1 MSEWVNADFLIAVSM
16 TVAAFAGAWLLAQA
30 LASLASRWQ
39 RARTTGTAGGSLPW
53 LWRLMLVLSAPLA
66 AWLGPRLS
74 LGLRERV
81 QRELRVA
88 EVDEVLLPQQFLAI
102 ALSLPIVVGIVT
114 LLAGGSTIIVLLA
127 ASIVA
132 MLPWWWLREAA
143 ARGRLEVLRE
153 LPMYLDMLTLAL
165 EAGGA
170 LSVALRIST
179 ERAPDT
185 LLKRAFLRVQG
196 DLRAGR
202 SRSEALRALAER
214 LDSPAVT
221 ALVAALIQA
230 DSSGGSLA
238 EVLRA
243 QSEQRLDERFARAE
257 KAAMEAPVK
266 MLGPLVLCIFPCTF
280 IVLAAPIVLRFID
293 LSP

>member
-1 MSEWVNADFLIAVSM
+1 MLRADWLIAISM
-16 TVAAFAGAWLLAQA
+16 TVAVFAGAWLLARSVTA
-30 LASLASRWQ
+30 VAARWRVAQ
-39 RARTTGTAGGSLPW
+39 REATPTNPAPW
-53 LWRLMLVLSAPLA
+53 LWRVMVVLSAPLA
-66 AWLGPRLS
+66 VWLGPRLS
-74 LGLRERV
+74 LSLRERM

-88 EVDEVLLPQQFLAI
+88 EMDDGLLPQQFLAI
-102 ALSLPIVVGIVT
+102 ALSLPIVVG
-114 LLAGGSTIIVLLA
+114 LAALIAVGTIAIALLA

-132 MLPWWWLREAA
+132 LLPWWWLKEAA
-143 ARGRLEVLRE
+143 TRQRLEVLRE
-153 LPMYLDMLTLAL
+153 LPVYLDMLTLSL

-170 LSVALRIST
+170 LSVALKIST

-185 LLKRAFLRVQG
+185 LLKRAFMRVQG

-202 SRSEALRALAER
+202 SRVEALKALAER

-238 EVLRA
+238 DVLRA

>member
-1 MSEWVNADFLIAVSM
+1 MLRADWLIAVSM
-16 TVAAFAGAWLLAQA
+16 TVAVFAGAWLLARSVTA
-30 LASLASRWQ
+30 IAARWRVAQ
-39 RARTTGTAGGSLPW
+39 KETAPTNSAPW
-53 LWRLMLVLSAPLA
+53 LWRVMVVLSAPLA
-66 AWLGPRLS
+66 VWLGPRLS
-74 LGLRERV
+74 LSLRERI

-88 EVDEVLLPQQFLAI
+88 EMDDGLLPQQFLAI
-102 ALSLPIVVGIVT
+102 ALSLPLVVGLGALFAMGAIAT
-114 LLAGGSTIIVLLA
+114 ALLA

-132 MLPWWWLREAA
+132 LLPWWWLKEAA
-143 ARGRLEVLRE
+143 ARQRLEVLRE
-153 LPMYLDMLTLAL
+153 LPTYLDMLTLSL

-170 LSVALRIST
+170 LSVALKIST
-179 ERAPDT
+179 ERAPET
-185 LLKRAFLRVQG
+185 LLKRAFMRVQG

-202 SRSEALRALAER
+202 SRVEALKALAER

-238 EVLRA
+238 DVLRA

-280 IVLAAPIVLRFID
+280 IVLAAPIVLRFVD

>member
-1 MSEWVNADFLIAVSM
+1 MISADFLIAMAM
-16 TVAAFAGAWLLAQA
+16 TVAAFAGAWLLARA
-30 LASLASRWQ
+30 VASLVMRWRQAEHASTPENR
-39 RARTTGTAGGSLPW
+39 LPI
-53 LWRLMLVLSAPLA
+53 LWRALVILSAPLA
-66 AWLGPRLS
+66 VWLGPRLS
-74 LGLRERV
+74 LGLRERI

-88 EVDEVLLPQQFLAI
+88 ELDDGLLPQQFLAT
-102 ALSLPIVVGIVT
+102 ALSLPMVIGMAA
-114 LLAGGSTIIVLLA
+114 LLLG
-127 ASIVA
+127 ASISMSMLLIAVIA

-143 ARGRLEVLRE
+143 NRQRVEVLRE

-170 LSVALRIST
+170 LSVALKIST

-185 LLKRAFLRVQG
+185 LLKRAFTRVQG

-202 SRSEALRALAER
+202 SRVEALRALAER

-238 EVLRA
+238 DVLRA

-280 IVLAAPIVLRFID
+280 IVLAAPIVLRFVD
-293 LSP
+293 LAP

>member
-1 MSEWVNADFLIAVSM
+1 MMSADFLIAISM
-16 TVAAFAGAWLLAQA
+16 TVAAFAAAWLLARA
-30 LASLASRWQ
+30 LASMAARW
-39 RARTTGTAGGSLPW
+39 RDAEISSKPANPVPW
-53 LWRLMLVLSAPLA
+53 LWRVLMMLSAPLA
-66 AWLGPRLS
+66 VWLGPRLS
-74 LGLRERV
+74 LGLRERI

-88 EVDEVLLPQQFLAI
+88 EIDDGLLPQQFLAI
-102 ALSLPIVVGIVT
+102 TISLPIVSGMTT
-114 LLAGGSTIIVLLA
+114 LLMSGSISTAVLSIVV
-127 ASIVA
+127 VA
-132 MLPWWWLREAA
+132 MLPWWWLRDAA
-143 ARGRLEVLRE
+143 NRQRVEVLRE

-170 LSVALRIST
+170 LSVALKIST

-185 LLKRAFLRVQG
+185 SLKRAFMRVQG

-202 SRSEALRALAER
+202 SRVEALRALAER

-238 EVLRA
+238 DVLRA

-257 KAAMEAPVK
+257 RAAMEAPVK

>member
-1 MSEWVNADFLIAVSM
+1 MMSADFLIAISM
-16 TVAAFAGAWLLAQA
+16 TVAAFATAWLLARA
-30 LASLASRWQ
+30 LASMAARW
-39 RARTTGTAGGSLPW
+39 RDAEISSKPANPVPW
-53 LWRLMLVLSAPLA
+53 LWRVLMMLSAPLA
-66 AWLGPRLS
+66 VWLGPRLS
-74 LGLRERV
+74 LGLRERI

-88 EVDEVLLPQQFLAI
+88 EIDDGLLPQQFLAI
-102 ALSLPIVVGIVT
+102 TISLPIVSGMTT
-114 LLAGGSTIIVLLA
+114 LLMSGSISTAVLSIVV
-127 ASIVA
+127 VA
-132 MLPWWWLREAA
+132 MLPWWWLRDAA
-143 ARGRLEVLRE
+143 NRQRVEVLRE

-170 LSVALRIST
+170 LSVALKIST

-185 LLKRAFLRVQG
+185 LLKRAFMRVQG

-202 SRSEALRALAER
+202 SRVEALRALAER

-238 EVLRA
+238 DVLRA

>member
-1 MSEWVNADFLIAVSM
+1 M
-16 TVAAFAGAWLLAQA
+16 TVAVFAGAWLVARAVTSVAARWRAAQNA
-30 LASLASRWQ
+30 TLSENSA
-39 RARTTGTAGGSLPW
+39 PW
-53 LWRLMLVLSAPLA
+53 LWRMMIVLSAPLA
-66 AWLGPRLS
+66 VWLGPRLS
-74 LGLRERV
+74 LGLRERI

-88 EVDEVLLPQQFLAI
+88 EIDDGLLPHQFLAV
-102 ALSLPIVVGIVT
+102 ALSLPIVVGLGALMTVGT
-114 LLAGGSTIIVLLA
+114 VSVALLA
-127 ASIVA
+127 AAIVA
-132 MLPWWWLREAA
+132 LLPWWWLKEAA
-143 ARGRLEVLRE
+143 ARQRLEVLRE
-153 LPMYLDMLTLAL
+153 LPTYLDMLTLSL

-170 LSVALRIST
+170 LSVALKIST

-202 SRSEALRALAER
+202 SRVEALRALAER

-238 EVLRA
+238 DVLRA

>member
-1 MSEWVNADFLIAVSM
+1 M
-16 TVAAFAGAWLLAQA
+16 TVAVFAGAWLVARAMTSVAARWRAAQNA
-30 LASLASRWQ
+30 TLSENSA
-39 RARTTGTAGGSLPW
+39 PW
-53 LWRLMLVLSAPLA
+53 LWRMMIVLSAPLA
-66 AWLGPRLS
+66 VWLGPRLS
-74 LGLRERV
+74 LGLRERI

-88 EVDEVLLPQQFLAI
+88 EIDDGLLPHQFLAV
-102 ALSLPIVVGIVT
+102 ALSLPIVVGLGALMTVGT
-114 LLAGGSTIIVLLA
+114 VSVALLA
-127 ASIVA
+127 AAIVA
-132 MLPWWWLREAA
+132 LLPWWWLKEAA
-143 ARGRLEVLRE
+143 ARQRLEVLRE
-153 LPMYLDMLTLAL
+153 LPTYLDMLTLSL

-170 LSVALRIST
+170 LSVALKIST

-185 LLKRAFLRVQG
+185 LLKRAFMRVQG

-202 SRSEALRALAER
+202 SRVEALRALAER

-238 EVLRA
+238 DVLRA

>member
-1 MSEWVNADFLIAVSM
+1 MVRADWLIAASM
-16 TVAAFAGAWLLAQA
+16 TVAVFAGAWLLARSVTPVAARWRVAQNET
-30 LASLASRWQ
+30 SLENSV
-39 RARTTGTAGGSLPW
+39 PW
-53 LWRLMLVLSAPLA
+53 LWRVMVVLSAPLA
-66 AWLGPRLS
+66 LWLGPRLS
-74 LGLRERV
+74 LSLRERI

-88 EVDEVLLPQQFLAI
+88 EMDDGLLPHQFLAI
-102 ALSLPIVVGIVT
+102 ALSLPILVGLGALISM
-114 LLAGGSTIIVLLA
+114 GTITVALLA

-132 MLPWWWLREAA
+132 LLPWWWLKEAA
-143 ARGRLEVLRE
+143 ARQRLEVLRE
-153 LPMYLDMLTLAL
+153 LPMYLDMLTLSL

-170 LSVALRIST
+170 LSVALKIST

-185 LLKRAFLRVQG
+185 LLKRAFMRVQG

-202 SRSEALRALAER
+202 SRVEALKALAER

-238 EVLRA
+238 DVLRA

>member
-1 MSEWVNADFLIAVSM
+1 MVSADGLIAISM
-16 TVAAFAGAWLLAQA
+16 TVAVFAGAWLVARAMTSVAARWRAAQNA
-30 LASLASRWQ
+30 TLSENSA
-39 RARTTGTAGGSLPW
+39 PW
-53 LWRLMLVLSAPLA
+53 LWRMMIVLSAPLA
-66 AWLGPRLS
+66 VWLGPRLS
-74 LGLRERV
+74 LGLRERI

-88 EVDEVLLPQQFLAI
+88 EIDDGLLPHQFLAV
-102 ALSLPIVVGIVT
+102 ALSLPIVVGLGALMTVGT
-114 LLAGGSTIIVLLA
+114 VSVAVLA
-127 ASIVA
+127 AAIVA
-132 MLPWWWLREAA
+132 LLPWWWLKEAA
-143 ARGRLEVLRE
+143 ARQRLEVLRE
-153 LPMYLDMLTLAL
+153 LPTYLDMLTLSL

-170 LSVALRIST
+170 LSVALKIST

-185 LLKRAFLRVQG
+185 LLKRAFMRVQG

-202 SRSEALRALAER
+202 SRVEALRALAER

-238 EVLRA
+238 DVLRA

>member
-1 MSEWVNADFLIAVSM
+1 MLRADWLIAVSM
-16 TVAAFAGAWLLAQA
+16 TVAVFAGAWLLARSVTA
-30 LASLASRWQ
+30 IAARWRVAQ
-39 RARTTGTAGGSLPW
+39 KETAPTNSAPW
-53 LWRLMLVLSAPLA
+53 LWRVMVVLSAPLA
-66 AWLGPRLS
+66 VWLGPRLS
-74 LGLRERV
+74 LSLRERI

-88 EVDEVLLPQQFLAI
+88 EMDDGLLPQQFLAI
-102 ALSLPIVVGIVT
+102 ALSLPIVVGLGALFALGAIAT
-114 LLAGGSTIIVLLA
+114 ALLA

-132 MLPWWWLREAA
+132 LLPWWWLKEAA
-143 ARGRLEVLRE
+143 ARQRLEVLRE
-153 LPMYLDMLTLAL
+153 LPTYLDMLTLSL

-170 LSVALRIST
+170 LSVALKIST
-179 ERAPDT
+179 ERAPET
-185 LLKRAFLRVQG
+185 LLKRAFMRVQG

-202 SRSEALRALAER
+202 SRVEALKALAER

-238 EVLRA
+238 DVLRA

-280 IVLAAPIVLRFID
+280 IVLAAPIVLRFVD

>member
-1 MSEWVNADFLIAVSM
+1 MVSADGLIAISM
-16 TVAAFAGAWLLAQA
+16 TVAVFAGAWLVARAMTSVAARWRAAQNA
-30 LASLASRWQ
+30 TLSENSAS
-39 RARTTGTAGGSLPW
+39 W
-53 LWRLMLVLSAPLA
+53 LWRMMIVLSAPLA
-66 AWLGPRLS
+66 VWLGPRLS
-74 LGLRERV
+74 LGLRERI

-88 EVDEVLLPQQFLAI
+88 EIDDGLLPHQFLAV
-102 ALSLPIVVGIVT
+102 ALSLPIVVGLGALMTVGT
-114 LLAGGSTIIVLLA
+114 VSVALLA
-127 ASIVA
+127 AAIVA
-132 MLPWWWLREAA
+132 LLPWWWLKEAA
-143 ARGRLEVLRE
+143 ARQRLEVLRE
-153 LPMYLDMLTLAL
+153 LPTYLDMLTLSL

-170 LSVALRIST
+170 LSVALKIST

-202 SRSEALRALAER
+202 SRVEALRALAER

-238 EVLRA
+238 DVLRA

-257 KAAMEAPVK
+257 KVAMEAPVK

>member
-1 MSEWVNADFLIAVSM
+1 MVRADWLIAVSM
-16 TVAAFAGAWLLAQA
+16 TVAVFAGAWLLARSVTSVAARWRVAQNET
-30 LASLASRWQ
+30 SLENSV
-39 RARTTGTAGGSLPW
+39 PW
-53 LWRLMLVLSAPLA
+53 LWRVMVVLSAPLA
-66 AWLGPRLS
+66 LWLGPRLS
-74 LGLRERV
+74 LSLRERI

-88 EVDEVLLPQQFLAI
+88 EMDDGLLPHQFLAI
-102 ALSLPIVVGIVT
+102 ALSLPILVGLGALISM
-114 LLAGGSTIIVLLA
+114 GTITVALLA

-132 MLPWWWLREAA
+132 LLPWWWLKEAA
-143 ARGRLEVLRE
+143 ARQRLEVLRE
-153 LPMYLDMLTLAL
+153 LPMYLDMLTLSL

-170 LSVALRIST
+170 LSVALKIST

-185 LLKRAFLRVQG
+185 LLKRAFMRVQG

-202 SRSEALRALAER
+202 SRVEALKALAER

-238 EVLRA
+238 DVLRA

>member
-1 MSEWVNADFLIAVSM
+1 MLRADWLIAVSM
-16 TVAAFAGAWLLAQA
+16 TVAVFAGAWLLARSVTA
-30 LASLASRWQ
+30 IAARWRVAQ
-39 RARTTGTAGGSLPW
+39 KETAPTNSAPW
-53 LWRLMLVLSAPLA
+53 LWRVMVVLSAPLA
-66 AWLGPRLS
+66 VWLGPRLS
-74 LGLRERV
+74 LSLRERI

-88 EVDEVLLPQQFLAI
+88 EMDDGLLPQQFLAI
-102 ALSLPIVVGIVT
+102 ALSLPIVVGLGALFAMGAIAT
-114 LLAGGSTIIVLLA
+114 ALLA

-132 MLPWWWLREAA
+132 LLPWWWLKEAA
-143 ARGRLEVLRE
+143 ARQRLEVLRE
-153 LPMYLDMLTLAL
+153 LPTYLDMLTLSL

-170 LSVALRIST
+170 LSVALKIST
-179 ERAPDT
+179 ERAPET
-185 LLKRAFLRVQG
+185 LLKRAFMRVQG

-202 SRSEALRALAER
+202 SRVEALKALAER

-238 EVLRA
+238 DVLRA

-280 IVLAAPIVLRFID
+280 IVLAAPIVLRFVD

>member
-1 MSEWVNADFLIAVSM
+1 M
-16 TVAAFAGAWLLAQA
+16 TVAVFAGAWLVARAMTSVAARWRAAQNA
-30 LASLASRWQ
+30 TLSENSA
-39 RARTTGTAGGSLPW
+39 PW
-53 LWRLMLVLSAPLA
+53 LWRMMIVLSAPLA
-66 AWLGPRLS
+66 VWLGPRLS
-74 LGLRERV
+74 LCLRERI

-88 EVDEVLLPQQFLAI
+88 EIDDGLLPHQFLAV
-102 ALSLPIVVGIVT
+102 ALSLPIVVGLGALMTVGT
-114 LLAGGSTIIVLLA
+114 VSVALLA
-127 ASIVA
+127 AAIVA
-132 MLPWWWLREAA
+132 LLPWWWLKEAA
-143 ARGRLEVLRE
+143 ARQRLEVLRE
-153 LPMYLDMLTLAL
+153 LPTYLDMLTLSL

-170 LSVALRIST
+170 LSVALKIST
-179 ERAPDT
+179 ERAPET
-185 LLKRAFLRVQG
+185 LLKRAFMRVQG

-202 SRSEALRALAER
+202 SRVEALRALAER

-238 EVLRA
+238 DVLRA

>member
-1 MSEWVNADFLIAVSM
+1 MVSADGLIAISM
-16 TVAAFAGAWLLAQA
+16 TVAVFAGAWLVARAMTSVAARWRAAQNA
-30 LASLASRWQ
+30 TLSEDSA
-39 RARTTGTAGGSLPW
+39 PW
-53 LWRLMLVLSAPLA
+53 LWRMMIVLSAPLA
-66 AWLGPRLS
+66 VWLGPRLS
-74 LGLRERV
+74 LGLRERI

-88 EVDEVLLPQQFLAI
+88 EIDDGLLPHQFLAV
-102 ALSLPIVVGIVT
+102 ALSLPIVVGLGALMTVGT
-114 LLAGGSTIIVLLA
+114 VSVALLA
-127 ASIVA
+127 AAIVA
-132 MLPWWWLREAA
+132 LLPWWWLKEAA
-143 ARGRLEVLRE
+143 ARQRLEVLRE
-153 LPMYLDMLTLAL
+153 LPTYLDMLTLSL

-170 LSVALRIST
+170 LSVALKIST

-185 LLKRAFLRVQG
+185 LLKRAFMRVQG

-202 SRSEALRALAER
+202 SRVEALRALAER

-238 EVLRA
+238 DVLRA

>member
-1 MSEWVNADFLIAVSM
+1 MVRADWLIAASM
-16 TVAAFAGAWLLAQA
+16 TVAVFAGAWLLARSVTSVAARWRVAQNET
-30 LASLASRWQ
+30 SLENSV
-39 RARTTGTAGGSLPW
+39 PW
-53 LWRLMLVLSAPLA
+53 LWRVMVVLSAPLA
-66 AWLGPRLS
+66 LWLGPRLS
-74 LGLRERV
+74 LSLREHI
-81 QRELRVA
+81 QRELRAA
-88 EVDEVLLPQQFLAI
+88 EMDDGLLPHQFLAI
-102 ALSLPIVVGIVT
+102 ALSLPILVGLGALISM
-114 LLAGGSTIIVLLA
+114 GTITVALLA

-132 MLPWWWLREAA
+132 LLPWWWLKEAA
-143 ARGRLEVLRE
+143 ARQRLEVLRE
-153 LPMYLDMLTLAL
+153 LPMYLDMLTLSL

-170 LSVALRIST
+170 LSVALKIST

-185 LLKRAFLRVQG
+185 LLKRAFMRVQG

-202 SRSEALRALAER
+202 SRVEALKALAER

-238 EVLRA
+238 DVLRA

>member
-1 MSEWVNADFLIAVSM
+1 MMSADFLIAISM
-16 TVAAFAGAWLLAQA
+16 TVAAFAAAWLLARA
-30 LASLASRWQ
+30 LASMAARW
-39 RARTTGTAGGSLPW
+39 RDAEITSKPANSVPW
-53 LWRLMLVLSAPLA
+53 LWRVLMMLSAPLA
-66 AWLGPRLS
+66 VWLGPRLS
-74 LGLRERV
+74 LGLRERI

-88 EVDEVLLPQQFLAI
+88 EIDDGLLPQQFLAI
-102 ALSLPIVVGIVT
+102 TISLPIVSGMTT
-114 LLAGGSTIIVLLA
+114 LLMSGSISMAVLSIVV
-127 ASIVA
+127 VA
-132 MLPWWWLREAA
+132 MLPWWWLRDTAN
-143 ARGRLEVLRE
+143 RQRVEVLRE

-170 LSVALRIST
+170 LSVALKIST

-185 LLKRAFLRVQG
+185 LLKRAFMRVQG

-202 SRSEALRALAER
+202 SRVEALRALAER

-238 EVLRA
+238 DVLRA

-257 KAAMEAPVK
+257 RAAMEAPVK

>member
-1 MSEWVNADFLIAVSM
+1 M
-16 TVAAFAGAWLLAQA
+16 TVAVFAGAWLVARAVTSVAARWRTAQNA
-30 LASLASRWQ
+30 TLSENSA
-39 RARTTGTAGGSLPW
+39 PW
-53 LWRLMLVLSAPLA
+53 LWRMMIVLSAPLA
-66 AWLGPRLS
+66 VWLGPRLS
-74 LGLRERV
+74 LGLRERI

-88 EVDEVLLPQQFLAI
+88 EIDDGLLPHQFLAV
-102 ALSLPIVVGIVT
+102 ALSLPIVVGLGALMTVGT
-114 LLAGGSTIIVLLA
+114 VSVALLA
-127 ASIVA
+127 AAIVA
-132 MLPWWWLREAA
+132 LLPWWWLKEAA
-143 ARGRLEVLRE
+143 ARQRLEVLRE
-153 LPMYLDMLTLAL
+153 LPTYLDMLTLSL

-170 LSVALRIST
+170 LSVALKIST

-202 SRSEALRALAER
+202 SRVEALRALAER

-238 EVLRA
+238 DVLRA

>member
-1 MSEWVNADFLIAVSM
+1 MVSADGLIAISM
-16 TVAAFAGAWLLAQA
+16 TVAVFAGAWLVARAVTSVAARWRAAQDA
-30 LASLASRWQ
+30 TLSENS
-39 RARTTGTAGGSLPW
+39 TPW
-53 LWRLMLVLSAPLA
+53 LWRMMVVLSAPLA
-66 AWLGPRLS
+66 VWLGPRLS
-74 LGLRERV
+74 LGLRERI

-88 EVDEVLLPQQFLAI
+88 EIDDGLLPHQFLAV
-102 ALSLPIVVGIVT
+102 ALSLPIVVGLGALMTVGT
-114 LLAGGSTIIVLLA
+114 VSVALLA
-127 ASIVA
+127 AAIVA
-132 MLPWWWLREAA
+132 LLPWWWLKEAA
-143 ARGRLEVLRE
+143 ARQRLEVLRE
-153 LPMYLDMLTLAL
+153 LPTYLDMLTLSL

-170 LSVALRIST
+170 LSVALKIST

-202 SRSEALRALAER
+202 SRVEALRALAER

-238 EVLRA
+238 DVLRA

>member
-1 MSEWVNADFLIAVSM
+1 MISADFLIAMAM
-16 TVAAFAGAWLLAQA
+16 TVAAFAGAWLLARAVASMVMRWRQA
-30 LASLASRWQ
+30 EH
-39 RARTTGTAGGSLPW
+39 TATPENRLPV
-53 LWRLMLVLSAPLA
+53 LWRALVILSAPLA
-66 AWLGPRLS
+66 VWLGPRLS
-74 LGLRERV
+74 LGLRERI

-88 EVDEVLLPQQFLAI
+88 ELDDGLLPQQFLAT
-102 ALSLPIVVGIVT
+102 ALSLPMVIGMAA
-114 LLAGGSTIIVLLA
+114 LLLG
-127 ASIVA
+127 ASISMSILLITVIA

-143 ARGRLEVLRE
+143 NRQRLEVLRE

-170 LSVALRIST
+170 LSVALKIST

-185 LLKRAFLRVQG
+185 LLKRAFTRVQG

-202 SRSEALRALAER
+202 SRVEALRALAER

-238 EVLRA
+238 DVLRA

-280 IVLAAPIVLRFID
+280 IVLAAPIVLRFVD
-293 LSP
+293 LAP

>member
-1 MSEWVNADFLIAVSM
+1 MVRADWLIAASM
-16 TVAAFAGAWLLAQA
+16 TVAVFAGAWLLARSVTSVAARWRVAQNET
-30 LASLASRWQ
+30 SLENSV
-39 RARTTGTAGGSLPW
+39 PW
-53 LWRLMLVLSAPLA
+53 LWRVMVVLSAPLA
-66 AWLGPRLS
+66 LWLGPRLS
-74 LGLRERV
+74 LSLRERI

-88 EVDEVLLPQQFLAI
+88 EMDDGLLPHQFLAI
-102 ALSLPIVVGIVT
+102 ALSLPILVGLGALISM
-114 LLAGGSTIIVLLA
+114 GTITVALLA

-132 MLPWWWLREAA
+132 LLPWWWLKEAA
-143 ARGRLEVLRE
+143 ARQRLEVLRE
-153 LPMYLDMLTLAL
+153 LPMYLDMLTLSL

-170 LSVALRIST
+170 LSVALKIST

-185 LLKRAFLRVQG
+185 LLKRAFMRVQG

-202 SRSEALRALAER
+202 SRVEALKALAER
-214 LDSPAVT
+214 LDGPAVT

-238 EVLRA
+238 DVLRA

>member
-1 MSEWVNADFLIAVSM
+1 MVSADGLIAISM
-16 TVAAFAGAWLLAQA
+16 TVAVFAGAWLVARAMTSVAARWRAAQNA
-30 LASLASRWQ
+30 TLSENSA
-39 RARTTGTAGGSLPW
+39 PW
-53 LWRLMLVLSAPLA
+53 LWRMMIVLSAPLA
-66 AWLGPRLS
+66 VWLGPRLS
-74 LGLRERV
+74 LGLRERI

-88 EVDEVLLPQQFLAI
+88 EIDDGLLPHQFLAV
-102 ALSLPIVVGIVT
+102 ALSLPIVVGLGALMTVGT
-114 LLAGGSTIIVLLA
+114 VSVALLA
-127 ASIVA
+127 AAIVA
-132 MLPWWWLREAA
+132 LLPWWWLKEAA
-143 ARGRLEVLRE
+143 ARQRLEVLRE
-153 LPMYLDMLTLAL
+153 LPTYLDMLTLSL

-170 LSVALRIST
+170 LSVALKIST

-185 LLKRAFLRVQG
+185 LLKRAFMRVQG

-202 SRSEALRALAER
+202 SRVEALRALAER

-230 DSSGGSLA
+230 DSSGGRLA
-238 EVLRA
+238 DVLRA

>member
-1 MSEWVNADFLIAVSM
+1 MLRADWLIAISM
-16 TVAAFAGAWLLAQA
+16 TVAVFAGAWLLARSVTA
-30 LASLASRWQ
+30 VAARWRVAQ
-39 RARTTGTAGGSLPW
+39 REATPTNPAPW
-53 LWRLMLVLSAPLA
+53 LWRVMVVLSAPLA
-66 AWLGPRLS
+66 VWLGPRLS
-74 LGLRERV
+74 LSLRERI

-88 EVDEVLLPQQFLAI
+88 EMDDGLLPQQFLAI
-102 ALSLPIVVGIVT
+102 ALSLPIVVG
-114 LLAGGSTIIVLLA
+114 LAALIAVGTIAIALLA
-127 ASIVA
+127 ALIVA
-132 MLPWWWLREAA
+132 LLPWWWLKEAA
-143 ARGRLEVLRE
+143 TRQRLEVLRE
-153 LPMYLDMLTLAL
+153 LPVYLDMLTLSL

-170 LSVALRIST
+170 LSVALKIST

-185 LLKRAFLRVQG
+185 LLKRAFMRVQG

-202 SRSEALRALAER
+202 SRVEALKALAER

-238 EVLRA
+238 DVLRA

>member
-1 MSEWVNADFLIAVSM
+1 MVSADGLIAISM
-16 TVAAFAGAWLLAQA
+16 TVAVFAGAWLVARAMTSVAARWRAAQNA
-30 LASLASRWQ
+30 TLSENSA
-39 RARTTGTAGGSLPW
+39 PW
-53 LWRLMLVLSAPLA
+53 LWRMMIVLSAPLA
-66 AWLGPRLS
+66 VWLGPRLS
-74 LGLRERV
+74 LGLRERI

-88 EVDEVLLPQQFLAI
+88 EIDDGLLPHQFLAV
-102 ALSLPIVVGIVT
+102 ALSLPIVVGLGALMTVGT
-114 LLAGGSTIIVLLA
+114 VSVAVLA
-127 ASIVA
+127 AAIVA
-132 MLPWWWLREAA
+132 LLPWWWLKEAA
-143 ARGRLEVLRE
+143 ARQRLEVLRE
-153 LPMYLDMLTLAL
+153 LPTYLDMLTLSL

-170 LSVALRIST
+170 LSVALKIST

-202 SRSEALRALAER
+202 SRVEALRALAER

-238 EVLRA
+238 DVLRA

>member
-1 MSEWVNADFLIAVSM
+1 MMSADFLIAISM
-16 TVAAFAGAWLLAQA
+16 TVAAFAAAWLLARA
-30 LASLASRWQ
+30 LASMAARW
-39 RARTTGTAGGSLPW
+39 RDAEISSKPANPVPW
-53 LWRLMLVLSAPLA
+53 LWRVLMMLSAPLA
-66 AWLGPRLS
+66 VWLGPRLS
-74 LGLRERV
+74 LGLRERI

-88 EVDEVLLPQQFLAI
+88 EIDDGLLPQQFLAI
-102 ALSLPIVVGIVT
+102 TLSLPIVSGMTT
-114 LLAGGSTIIVLLA
+114 LLMSGSISTAVLSIVV
-127 ASIVA
+127 VA
-132 MLPWWWLREAA
+132 MLPWWWLRDAA
-143 ARGRLEVLRE
+143 NRQRVEVLRE

-170 LSVALRIST
+170 LSVALKIST

-185 LLKRAFLRVQG
+185 SLKRAFMRVQG

-202 SRSEALRALAER
+202 SRVEALRALAER

-238 EVLRA
+238 DVLRA

>member
-1 MSEWVNADFLIAVSM
+1 MVSADGLIAISM
-16 TVAAFAGAWLLAQA
+16 TVAVFAGAWLVARAMTSVAARWRAAQNA
-30 LASLASRWQ
+30 TLSENSA
-39 RARTTGTAGGSLPW
+39 PW
-53 LWRLMLVLSAPLA
+53 LWRMMIVLSAPLA
-66 AWLGPRLS
+66 VWLGPRLS
-74 LGLRERV
+74 LGLRERI

-88 EVDEVLLPQQFLAI
+88 EIDDGLLPHQFLAV
-102 ALSLPIVVGIVT
+102 ALSLPIVVGLGALMTVGT
-114 LLAGGSTIIVLLA
+114 VSVALLA
-127 ASIVA
+127 AAIVA
-132 MLPWWWLREAA
+132 LLPWWWLKEAA
-143 ARGRLEVLRE
+143 ARQRLEVLRE
-153 LPMYLDMLTLAL
+153 LPTYLDMLTLSL

-170 LSVALRIST
+170 LSVALKIST

-202 SRSEALRALAER
+202 SRVEALRALAER

-238 EVLRA
+238 DVLRA

>member
-1 MSEWVNADFLIAVSM
+1 MSADGLIAISM
-16 TVAAFAGAWLLAQA
+16 TVAVFAGAWLVARAMTSVAARWRAAQNA
-30 LASLASRWQ
+30 TLSENSA
-39 RARTTGTAGGSLPW
+39 PW
-53 LWRLMLVLSAPLA
+53 LWRMMIVLSAPLA
-66 AWLGPRLS
+66 VWLGPRLS
-74 LGLRERV
+74 LGLRERI

-88 EVDEVLLPQQFLAI
+88 EIDDGLLPHQFLAV
-102 ALSLPIVVGIVT
+102 ALSLPIVVGLGALMTVGT
-114 LLAGGSTIIVLLA
+114 VSVALLA
-127 ASIVA
+127 AAIVA
-132 MLPWWWLREAA
+132 LLPWWWLKEAA
-143 ARGRLEVLRE
+143 ARQRLEVLRE
-153 LPMYLDMLTLAL
+153 LPTYLDMLTLSL

-170 LSVALRIST
+170 LSVALKIST

-185 LLKRAFLRVQG
+185 LLKRAFMRVQG

-202 SRSEALRALAER
+202 SRVEALRALAER

-238 EVLRA
+238 DVLRA

>member
-1 MSEWVNADFLIAVSM
+1 MMSADFLIAISM
-16 TVAAFAGAWLLAQA
+16 TVAAFAAAWLLARA
-30 LASLASRWQ
+30 LASMAARW
-39 RARTTGTAGGSLPW
+39 RDAEITSKPANPVPW
-53 LWRLMLVLSAPLA
+53 LWRVLMMLSAPLA
-66 AWLGPRLS
+66 VWLGPRLS
-74 LGLRERV
+74 LGLRERI

-88 EVDEVLLPQQFLAI
+88 EIDDGLLPQQFLAI
-102 ALSLPIVVGIVT
+102 TISLPIVSGMTT
-114 LLAGGSTIIVLLA
+114 LLMSGSISMAVLSIVV
-127 ASIVA
+127 VA
-132 MLPWWWLREAA
+132 MLPWWWLRDTAN
-143 ARGRLEVLRE
+143 RQRVEVLRE

-170 LSVALRIST
+170 LSVALKIST

-185 LLKRAFLRVQG
+185 LLKRAFMRVQG

-202 SRSEALRALAER
+202 SRVEALRALAER

-238 EVLRA
+238 DVLRA

>member
-1 MSEWVNADFLIAVSM
+1 MVSADGLIAISM
-16 TVAAFAGAWLLAQA
+16 TVAVFAGAWLVARAVTSVAARWRAAQNA
-30 LASLASRWQ
+30 TLSENSA
-39 RARTTGTAGGSLPW
+39 PW
-53 LWRLMLVLSAPLA
+53 LWRMMIVLSAPLA
-66 AWLGPRLS
+66 VWLGPRLS
-74 LGLRERV
+74 LGLRERI

-88 EVDEVLLPQQFLAI
+88 EIDDGLLPHQFLAV
-102 ALSLPIVVGIVT
+102 ALSLPIVVGLGALMTVGT
-114 LLAGGSTIIVLLA
+114 VSVALLA
-127 ASIVA
+127 AAIVA
-132 MLPWWWLREAA
+132 LLPWWWLKEAA
-143 ARGRLEVLRE
+143 ARQRLEVLRE
-153 LPMYLDMLTLAL
+153 LPTYLDMLTLSL

-170 LSVALRIST
+170 LSVALKIST

-202 SRSEALRALAER
+202 SRVEALRALAER

-238 EVLRA
+238 DVLRA

>member
-1 MSEWVNADFLIAVSM
+1 MLRADWLIAVSM
-16 TVAAFAGAWLLAQA
+16 TVAVFAGAWLLARSVTA
-30 LASLASRWQ
+30 VAARWRIAQ
-39 RARTTGTAGGSLPW
+39 KETAPTNSAPW
-53 LWRLMLVLSAPLA
+53 LWRVMVVLSAPLA
-66 AWLGPRLS
+66 VWLGPRLS
-74 LGLRERV
+74 LSLRERI

-88 EVDEVLLPQQFLAI
+88 EMDDGLLPQQFLAI
-102 ALSLPIVVGIVT
+102 ALSLPIVVGLGALFAMGAIAT
-114 LLAGGSTIIVLLA
+114 ALLA

-132 MLPWWWLREAA
+132 LLPWWWLKEAA
-143 ARGRLEVLRE
+143 ARQRLEVLRE
-153 LPMYLDMLTLAL
+153 LPTYLDMLTLSL

-170 LSVALRIST
+170 LSVALKIST
-179 ERAPDT
+179 ERAPET
-185 LLKRAFLRVQG
+185 LLKRAFMRVQG

-202 SRSEALRALAER
+202 SRVEALKALAER

-238 EVLRA
+238 DVLRA

-280 IVLAAPIVLRFID
+280 IVLAAPIVLRFVD

>member
-1 MSEWVNADFLIAVSM
+1 MLTADAWIAISM
-16 TVAAFAGAWLLAQA
+16 TVAVFAGAWLFGRAVSSVA
-30 LASLASRWQ
+30 ARW
-39 RARTTGTAGGSLPW
+39 RVAENATRPEYSAPW
-53 LWRLMLVLSAPLA
+53 LWRVMIVLSAPLA
-66 AWLGPRLS
+66 LWLGPRLS
-74 LGLRERV
+74 LGLRERI

-88 EVDEVLLPQQFLAI
+88 EIDDGLLPHQFMAI
-102 ALSLPIVVGIVT
+102 AVSLPLVVGVGV
-114 LLAGGSTIIVLLA
+114 LIVLGTVATAMLA
-127 ASIVA
+127 TSIVA
-132 MLPWWWLREAA
+132 LLPWWWLKEAA
-143 ARGRLEVLRE
+143 ARQRLEVLRE
-153 LPMYLDMLTLAL
+153 LPMYLDMLTLSL

-170 LSVALRIST
+170 LSVALKIST
-179 ERAPDT
+179 ERAPET
-185 LLKRAFLRVQG
+185 LLRRAFMRVQG

-202 SRSEALRALAER
+202 SRVEALRALAER

-238 EVLRA
+238 DVLRA

-280 IVLAAPIVLRFID
+280 IVLAAPIVLRFIN

>member
-1 MSEWVNADFLIAVSM
+1 MLRADWLIAVSM
-16 TVAAFAGAWLLAQA
+16 TVAVFAGAWLLARSVTA
-30 LASLASRWQ
+30 VAARWRIAQ
-39 RARTTGTAGGSLPW
+39 KETAPTNSAPW
-53 LWRLMLVLSAPLA
+53 LWRVMVVLSAPLA
-66 AWLGPRLS
+66 VWLGPRLS
-74 LGLRERV
+74 LSLRERI

-88 EVDEVLLPQQFLAI
+88 EMDDGLLPQQFLAI
-102 ALSLPIVVGIVT
+102 ALSLPLVVGLGALFALGAIAT
-114 LLAGGSTIIVLLA
+114 ALLA

-132 MLPWWWLREAA
+132 LLPWWWLKEAA
-143 ARGRLEVLRE
+143 ARQRLEVLRE
-153 LPMYLDMLTLAL
+153 LPTYLDMLTLSL

-170 LSVALRIST
+170 LSVALKIST
-179 ERAPDT
+179 ERAPET
-185 LLKRAFLRVQG
+185 LLKRAFMRVQG

-202 SRSEALRALAER
+202 SRVEALKALAER

-238 EVLRA
+238 DVLRA

-280 IVLAAPIVLRFID
+280 IVLAAPIVLRFVD

>member
-1 MSEWVNADFLIAVSM
+1 MLRADWLIAVSM
-16 TVAAFAGAWLLAQA
+16 TVAVFAGAWLLARSVTA
-30 LASLASRWQ
+30 VAARWRIAQ
-39 RARTTGTAGGSLPW
+39 KETAPTNSAPW
-53 LWRLMLVLSAPLA
+53 LWRVMVVLSAPLA
-66 AWLGPRLS
+66 VWLGPRLS
-74 LGLRERV
+74 PSLRERI

-88 EVDEVLLPQQFLAI
+88 EMDDGLLPQQFLAI
-102 ALSLPIVVGIVT
+102 ALSLPIVVGLGALFALGAIAT
-114 LLAGGSTIIVLLA
+114 ALLA

-132 MLPWWWLREAA
+132 LLPWWWLKEAA
-143 ARGRLEVLRE
+143 ARQRLEVLRE
-153 LPMYLDMLTLAL
+153 LPTYLDMLTLSL

-170 LSVALRIST
+170 LSVALKIST
-179 ERAPDT
+179 ERAPET
-185 LLKRAFLRVQG
+185 LLKRAFMRVQG

-202 SRSEALRALAER
+202 SRVEALKALAER

-238 EVLRA
+238 DVLRA

-280 IVLAAPIVLRFID
+280 IVLAAPIVLRFVD